1 MQRSL
6 LLFKNSIHSEET
18 YRVYKYEL
26 DRFITYFKLR
36 DYNSLASMDIKMLQ
50 TMIEDYVMEKK
61 SKNLARSTIKTPLS
75 ALELFCDT
83 NDLMLNWKKTRRLL
97 PPQKKKSGR
106 KAYTTEQVR
115 KILEFT
121 PDLRNKAI
129 IHFVAASG
137 VRIGALPELQIRSV
151 DEMPGDCKSI
161 IIYEGEKEE
170 YVTFLTPEASK
181 VLDEYLARRQKDGE
195 FLKPE
200 SPLFRAKY
208 AIGIAKANPL
218 KKVSFQGLIDR
229 ALRRA
234 GLRFGRDGSRRDIQL
249 DHGFRKRWNTIM
261 KSTNGMKL
269 IHAEKMFSHSTPS
282 IPLDET
288 YTDFSNE
295 ALFEEYQKAI
305 LFLTISDEDRLR
317 FENQQKQ
324 QEIEGIEKKN
334 HELRDLT
341 QRIEELETGPK
352 TRWSVYFKDMFKF
365 HDDSKAKVLLSIFQ
379 FWFEMRATEEEKREI
394 WKKLQQAKKQG
405 KTLDMSEFGDSKGLS
420 MANLISSLNYDEPK
434 QD

>member
-18 YRVYKYEL
+18 YRVYQYEL

-36 DYNSLASMDIKMLQ
+36 DYSSLASMDAKMLQ

-151 DEMPGDCKSI
+151 DDMPGDCKSI

-181 VLDEYLARRQKDGE
+181 VLDEYLTRRHKDGE

-200 SPLFRAKY
+200 SPLFRTKY
-208 AIGIAKANPL
+208 AIAIAKARPL
-218 KKVSFQGLIDR
+218 KKVSFQGIIDR
-229 ALRRA
+229 ILRRA
-234 GLRFGRDGSRRDIQL
+234 GLRFGRDGTRRDIQL

-288 YTDFSNE
+288 YTDFSIE
-295 ALFEEYQKAI
+295 ALLDEYQKAI
-305 LFLTISDEDRLR
+305 PYLTISEKERQELDIIIKRKKINELKNKTKIIDE
-317 FENQQKQ
+317 Q
-324 QEIEGIEKKN
+324 
-334 HELRDLT
+334 
-341 QRIEELETGPK
+341 
-352 TRWSVYFKDMFKF
+352 
-365 HDDSKAKVLLSIFQ
+365 
-379 FWFEMRATEEEKREI
+379 EKRI
-394 WKKLQQAKKQG
+394 R
-405 KTLDMSEFGDSKGLS
+405 
-420 MANLISSLNYDEPK
+420 NLERMWAESNYPNINRK
-434 QD
+434 

>member
-26 DRFITYFKLR
+26 DRFINFFKLR
-36 DYNSLASMDIKMLQ
+36 DYNSLASMDAKMLQ

-151 DEMPGDCKSI
+151 DDMPGGCKSI

-200 SPLFRAKY
+200 SPLFRTKY
-208 AIGIAKANPL
+208 AIAIAKARPL
-218 KKVSFQGLIDR
+218 KKISFQGMIDR

-234 GLRFGRDGSRRDIQL
+234 GLRFGRDGIRRDIQL
-249 DHGFRKRWNTIM
+249 DHGFRKRWNTII
-261 KSTNGMKL
+261 KSTDGMKI

-288 YTDFSNE
+288 YTDFSKMN
-295 ALFEEYQKAI
+295 LFEEYRKAI
-305 LFLTISDEDRLR
+305 SELTIDDSERLR
-317 FENQQKQ
+317 LKNEQQSKTITKL
-324 QEIEGIEKKN
+324 EVKTARIDDLERRIRMLEK
-334 HELRDLT
+334 
-341 QRIEELETGPK
+341 
-352 TRWSVYFKDMFKF
+352 
-365 HDDSKAKVLLSIFQ
+365 SK
-379 FWFEMRATEEEKREI
+379 
-394 WKKLQQAKKQG
+394 
-405 KTLDMSEFGDSKGLS
+405 
-420 MANLISSLNYDEPK
+420 
-434 QD
+434 

>member
-36 DYNSLASMDIKMLQ
+36 NYNSLASMDDKMLQ
-50 TMIEDYVMEKK
+50 IMIEDYVMEKK
-61 SKNLARSTIKTPLS
+61 SKNLVRSTIRTSLS

-151 DEMPGDCKSI
+151 DDMPGDCKSI

-181 VLDEYLARRQKDGE
+181 VLDEYLTRRHKDGE

-200 SPLFRAKY
+200 SPLFRTKY
-208 AIGIAKANPL
+208 AIAIAKARPL
-218 KKVSFQGLIDR
+218 KKISFQGMIDR
-229 ALRRA
+229 ALRRS
-234 GLRFGRDGSRRDIQL
+234 GLRFGRDGTRRDIQL
-249 DHGFRKRWNTIM
+249 DHGFRKRWNTII
-261 KSTNGMKL
+261 KSTDGMKM

-288 YTDFSNE
+288 YTDFSKKS
-295 ALFEEYQKAI
+295 LFEEYKKAI
-305 LFLTISDEDRLR
+305 SELTIDDSERLR
-317 FENQQKQ
+317 FKNEQQSKTITNL
-324 QEIEGIEKKN
+324 EEKT
-334 HELRDLT
+334 E
-341 QRIEELETGPK
+341 RIEDLE
-352 TRWSVYFKDMFKF
+352 RRIRM
-365 HDDSKAKVLLSIFQ
+365 L
-379 FWFEMRATEEEKREI
+379 EKSREH
-394 WKKLQQAKKQG
+394 
-405 KTLDMSEFGDSKGLS
+405 
-420 MANLISSLNYDEPK
+420 
-434 QD
+434 

>member
-26 DRFITYFKLR
+26 DRFIVYFKLR
-36 DYNSLASMDIKMLQ
+36 DYNSFASMDVKMLQ

-97 PPQKKKSGR
+97 PPQKKKSGS

-151 DEMPGDCKSI
+151 DDMPGGCKSI

-181 VLDEYLARRQKDGE
+181 VLDEYLTRRQKDGE

-208 AIGIAKANPL
+208 AIGIAKARYL
-218 KKVSFQGLIDR
+218 KKVSFQGMIDR

-234 GLRFGRDGSRRDIQL
+234 GLRFGRDGIRRDIQL
-249 DHGFRKRWNTIM
+249 DHGFRKRWNTII
-261 KSTNGMKL
+261 KSTDGMKI

-288 YTDFSNE
+288 YTDFSKKS
-295 ALFEEYQKAI
+295 LFEEYKKAI
-305 LFLTISDEDRLR
+305 LELTIDDSERLR
-317 FENQQKQ
+317 FKNERLQK
-324 QEIEGIEKKN
+324 EKSEMEQKN
-334 HELRDLT
+334 VELLEYKRKVDELWQDK
-341 QRIEELETGPK
+341 QRMEQYLK
-352 TRWSVYFKDMFKF
+352 S
-365 HDDSKAKVLLSIFQ
+365 
-379 FWFEMRATEEEKREI
+379 
-394 WKKLQQAKKQG
+394 
-405 KTLDMSEFGDSKGLS
+405 
-420 MANLISSLNYDEPK
+420 N
-434 QD
+434 

>member
-26 DRFITYFKLR
+26 DRFISFFKLR
-36 DYNSLASMDIKMLQ
+36 DYNSLATMDARMLQ

-61 SKNLARSTIKTPLS
+61 SKNLARSTIRTPLS

-151 DEMPGDCKSI
+151 DDMPGGCKSI

-181 VLDEYLARRQKDGE
+181 ILDEYLARRQKDGE

-208 AIGIAKANPL
+208 AIGIAKARYL
-218 KKVSFQGLIDR
+218 KKVSFQGMIDR

-234 GLRFGRDGSRRDIQL
+234 GLRFGRDGIRRDIQL
-249 DHGFRKRWNTIM
+249 DHGFRKRWDTII
-261 KSTNGMKL
+261 KSTDGMKM

-282 IPLDET
+282 IPLDES
-288 YTDFSNE
+288 YTDFSKKS
-295 ALFEEYQKAI
+295 LFDEYRKAI
-305 LFLTISDEDRLR
+305 LELTIDDSERLR
-317 FENQQKQ
+317 LKNEQQS
-324 QEIEGIEKKN
+324 
-334 HELRDLT
+334 
-341 QRIEELETGPK
+341 K
-352 TRWSVYFKDMFKF
+352 TITK
-365 HDDSKAKVLLSIFQ
+365 L
-379 FWFEMRATEEEKREI
+379 EEKTARIDDLERRI
-394 WKKLQQAKKQG
+394 RMLEK
-405 KTLDMSEFGDSKGLS
+405 S
-420 MANLISSLNYDEPK
+420 NSSI
-434 QD
+434 

>member
-36 DYNSLASMDIKMLQ
+36 DYNSLALMDAKMLQ

-106 KAYTTEQVR
+106 RAYTTEQVR

-151 DEMPGDCKSI
+151 DDMPGGCKSI

-181 VLDEYLARRQKDGE
+181 ALDEYLARRQKDGE

-208 AIGIAKANPL
+208 AIGIAKARHL
-218 KKVSFQGLIDR
+218 KKVSFQGMIDR

-234 GLRFGRDGSRRDIQL
+234 GLRFGRDGIRRDIQL
-249 DHGFRKRWNTIM
+249 DHGFRKRWDTII
-261 KSTNGMKL
+261 KSTDGMKM

-288 YTDFSNE
+288 YTDFSKKS
-295 ALFEEYQKAI
+295 LFEEYKKAI
-305 LFLTISDEDRLR
+305 SELTIDDSERLR
-317 FENQQKQ
+317 LKNEQQSKTITKL
-324 QEIEGIEKKN
+324 EVKTE
-334 HELRDLT
+334 
-341 QRIEELETGPK
+341 RIEDLERRIRMLEK
-352 TRWSVYFKDMFKF
+352 
-365 HDDSKAKVLLSIFQ
+365 SK
-379 FWFEMRATEEEKREI
+379 
-394 WKKLQQAKKQG
+394 
-405 KTLDMSEFGDSKGLS
+405 
-420 MANLISSLNYDEPK
+420 
-434 QD
+434 